1 MSATGYVLGIDL
13 GTTFTAAAVHR
24 FGRTHI
30 CLLGNRS
37 ALVPS
42 LVFLRDDQAMLT
54 GEAAERRGLVEP
66 ARLARDFKR
75 RIGDSAPIMLGE
87 SPYSAERLTA
97 MVVEQIVA
105 AVAIREGAPPEHVAV
120 SRPANWGPFK
130 IDLLRHALDL
140 AGLRSVTLL
149 TDPVAAA
156 IHHTSI
162 DPVEPGSPIAVY
174 DLGGGTFD
182 AAVVQKTDTAVVTMG
197 EPAGIERLGGIDF
210 DDAVMAHV
218 RTALDGKLDELDGND
233 LVSGVVL
240 GRLRRECVAAKEALS
255 FDGETTVAVAAPNMH
270 ADIRITR
277 AELESMIRAA
287 LGETV
292 EALSR
297 AIERSG
303 LRPDDLAAVLLV
315 GGSAR
320 IPLVAELVSAALGR
334 SVAVGGYPKHAVA
347 LGAAM
352 VAASV
357 TASGSES
364 GSGSAEIS
372 SEEPTRRRQWREN

>member
-24 FGRTHI
+24 YGRTHI
-30 CLLGNRS
+30 CLLGNRG

-42 LVFLRDDQAMLT
+42 LVFLRDDQAVLT
-54 GEAAERRGLVEP
+54 GEAAERRGLAEP
-66 ARLARDFKR
+66 TRLAREFKR
-75 RIGDSAPIMLGE
+75 RIGDRAPIMLGE

-97 MVVEQIVA
+97 MLLEQIVA
-105 AVAIREGAPPEHVAV
+105 AVATREGAQPEHVAV
-120 SRPANWGPFK
+120 SRPANWGPFE

-140 AGLRSVTLL
+140 AGLRSVSLL

-156 IHHTSI
+156 IHHTSTV
-162 DPVEPGSPIAVY
+162 PVRPGSAIAVY

-182 AAVVQKTDTAVVTMG
+182 AAVLQKTDTTVVTLG

-218 RTALDGKLDELDGND
+218 RTALGGKLEELDGDD
-233 LVSGVVL
+233 LAGRVAV

-255 FDGETTVAVAAPNMH
+255 FDCETTIAVAAPNVH

-277 AELESMIRAA
+277 AELESSIRAA
-287 LGETV
+287 IGETV
-292 EALSR
+292 EALCR

-303 LRPDDLAAVLLV
+303 MRPDDLASVLLV
-315 GGSAR
+315 GGSSR
-320 IPLVAELVSAALGR
+320 IPLVAELVANALGR
-334 SVAVGGYPKHAVA
+334 PVAVGAHPKHSVA

-357 TASGSES
+357 AS
-364 GSGSAEIS
+364 SAEIS
-372 SEEPTRRRQWREN
+372 REENQRGDGNGGNSEER